1 MNNNANPIDVANS
14 PAVWALAAIC
24 VLIVVAETVLFLRL
38 ALKTSKQGLV
48 NVSSQQCKKAL
59 RAGVVAAIGPA
70 LGVFVVMIG
79 LISVL
84 GGPMSWLRL
93 SVIGGASTEMTAA
106 TVGVS
111 IAGGDITSD
120 SITMDQLS
128 TAWWTMTINA
138 CGWLVVTLIFASRME
153 KLRNKIG
160 GGDSRWME
168 FFSSAATLGIFGA
181 FCSEYIVE
189 GIRAAPIDMK
199 TILACVCGGLAMAGI
214 LAVAKRIPWLKEY
227 AVGFS
232 MVIGI
237 VVGILFPVL
246 S

>member
-1 MNNNANPIDVANS
+1 MDSVKSIDVANS
-14 PAVWALAAIC
+14 PAIWILAGLC
-24 VLIVVAETVLFLRL
+24 VLIVVGETIMFLRL
-38 ALKTSKQGLV
+38 AFKTAGQKEV
-48 NVSSQQCKKAL
+48 AVSPKQCKTAL
-59 RAGVVAAIGPA
+59 RAGIVSAIGPA

-79 LISVL
+79 LIAVL

-106 TVGVS
+106 TVG
-111 IAGGDITSD
+111 IKAAGGDITNAVIS
-120 SITMDQLS
+120 MDQLS

-138 CGWLVVTLIFASRME
+138 CGWLIVTFIFASRME

-160 GGDSRWME
+160 GGDSAWME

-189 GIRAAPIDMK
+189 GVKAVDIK
-199 TILACVCGGLAMAGI
+199 TIIACVVGGLGMFII
-214 LAVAKRIPWLKEY
+214 LTLAKKLPMLKEY
-227 AVGFS
+227 AMGLA
-232 MVIGI
+232 MLLGI
-237 VVGILFPVL
+237 IVAILVPAL